1 MSDNLYLIAH
11 KVRGEPAFDIAQHI
25 KCPICEAVMQGLDHG
40 SISPGCDECDGEGFW
55 WIIPTS
61 GHRAYPYWHCSIAA
75 ILIDDENAELIR
87 ALDQVPGLPSP
98 WPDHYTTTERR
109 EPMIGS
115 LLTRLGLRKPKAPIN
130 RRA

>member
-1 MSDNLYLIAH
+1 MSTADLYLIAH

-61 GHRAYPYWHCSIAA
+61 GHRAYPYWHCP
-75 ILIDDENAELIR
+75 LDNAVDWHMMRINGNEL
-87 ALDQVPGLPSP
+87 LPMPSS

-115 LLTRLGLRKPKAPIN
+115 LLTKLGLRKPKAPIN